1 MKNFN
6 HFQFYPEITD
16 PNFNEKIYSKKEF
29 RDNEIKKV
37 PHLDFEISKDLS
49 HLKEFELEP
58 HQTFLN
64 TYISPD
70 TPYNGILI
78 FHGTG
83 VGKTC
88 SAISIAEGF
97 KKTLKNLN
105 KKILIISNL
114 EKNFKNEIFNFDKE
128 LLKIKNNFQFNLQ
141 CTGKIYELGEESMY
155 LTKEQK
161 KKEIAKLIKSYYQ
174 FTTYIKI
181 ANYIKE
187 QTGGWNGEESE
198 ITPKIKKFISQEFDD
213 RVIIIDEIQ
222 NIKTDK
228 NKELTRMIQPMLN
241 AIIKYGR
248 NIKIIL
254 MSATP
259 MFDRPDE
266 IIFYLNLLLENDK
279 RKLLKK
285 SDIFHS
291 KTGLLKKNA
300 ELLLRKVMKG
310 YISYMRAEK
319 PFVFP
324 FRLYPQQAH
333 IPKVNYYINGEKIED
348 HKKIQ
353 YTNIVSVPMQGVQE
367 NTYLFYQITRE
378 LMMKKKIF
386 HLY

>member
-1 MKNFN
+1 MNMKNFN

-29 RDNEIKKV
+29 RDNEIKKI
-37 PHLDFEISKDLS
+37 PHLDFDISKDLFNI
-49 HLKEFELEP
+49 KEFELEP

-128 LLKIKNNFQFNLQ
+128 ILKIKNNFQFNVQ
-141 CTGKIYELGEESMY
+141 CTGKSYELCEESMY

-187 QTGGWNGEESE
+187 QTCGW
-198 ITPKIKKFISQEFDD
+198 
-213 RVIIIDEIQ
+213 
-222 NIKTDK
+222 
-228 NKELTRMIQPMLN
+228 
-241 AIIKYGR
+241 
-248 NIKIIL
+248 
-254 MSATP
+254 
-259 MFDRPDE
+259 
-266 IIFYLNLLLENDK
+266 
-279 RKLLKK
+279 
-285 SDIFHS
+285 
-291 KTGLLKKNA
+291 
-300 ELLLRKVMKG
+300 
-310 YISYMRAEK
+310 
-319 PFVFP
+319 
-324 FRLYPQQAH
+324 
-333 IPKVNYYINGEKIED
+333 
-348 HKKIQ
+348 
-353 YTNIVSVPMQGVQE
+353 
-367 NTYLFYQITRE
+367 
-378 LMMKKKIF
+378 
-386 HLY
+386 